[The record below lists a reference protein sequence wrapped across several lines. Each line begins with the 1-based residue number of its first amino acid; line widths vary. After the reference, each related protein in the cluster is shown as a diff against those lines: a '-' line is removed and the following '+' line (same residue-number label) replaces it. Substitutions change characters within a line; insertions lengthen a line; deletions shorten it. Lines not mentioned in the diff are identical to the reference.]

1 MEICFTSNPA
11 ASQTYYSVIV
21 KGNYEDDVGKKLH
34 DFLVIF
40 AGCDDLVQ
48 MANIAIVAIDLG

>member
-1 MEICFTSNPA
+1 M
-11 ASQTYYSVIV
+11 IV